1 MVFQS
6 GVIVGRY
13 IVIPP
18 ELQLVVSAYFDDT
31 VQAIFEW
38 LYYLSDQI
46 LIPSVAYSGF
56 TFLLCIVAVGHTF
69 ALWNKS
75 QHMQNV
81 KGIVEEQK
89 SQMKNEV
96 LEEIMEVM
104 QSKFEKEV
112 GPLRKELKLQV
123 RVHEKQRLM
132 LLKQNKI
139 MEDFRSSLAKA
150 NSSAAAQANQ
160 SIAFQQQMTNRVC
173 DELNSLKRSL
183 DGYVDS
189 SLSWRRVRSRTL

>member
-1 MVFQS
+1 
-6 GVIVGRY
+6 
-13 IVIPP
+13 
-18 ELQLVVSAYFDDT
+18 
-31 VQAIFEW
+31 
-38 LYYLSDQI
+38 
-46 LIPSVAYSGF
+46 
-56 TFLLCIVAVGHTF
+56 
-69 ALWNKS
+69 
-75 QHMQNV
+75 MQNI
-81 KGIVEEQK
+81 KEIVEDQK

-104 QSKFEKEV
+104 QSKFEKKV

-189 SLSWRRVRSRTL
+189 SLGRRRVRSRTL

>member
-18 ELQLVVSAYFDDT
+18 ELQLLVSAYFDDT

-81 KGIVEEQK
+81 KEIVEEQK

-160 SIAFQQQMTNRVC
+160 SIAFQQQMMNRVC

-189 SLSWRRVRSRTL
+189 SLGRRRVRSRTL

>member
-18 ELQLVVSAYFDDT
+18 ELQLLVSAYFDDT

-56 TFLLCIVAVGHTF
+56 TFFLCIVAVGHTF
-69 ALWNKS
+69 ALWQKS
-75 QHMQNV
+75 QHMQNI
-81 KGIVEEQK
+81 KEIVEDQK

-189 SLSWRRVRSRTL
+189 SLGRRRVRSRTL

>member
-18 ELQLVVSAYFDDT
+18 ELQLVVSAYFNDT

-69 ALWNKS
+69 ALWQKS
-75 QHMQNV
+75 QPMQNV
-81 KGIVEEQK
+81 KEIVEEQK
-89 SQMKNEV
+89 SQMKKEV
-96 LEEIMEVM
+96 LEEIMEM
-104 QSKFEKEV
+104 TQSKFEKEV

-183 DGYVDS
+183 DGYADS
-189 SLSWRRVRSRTL
+189 SLGRRRVRSRTL

>member
-18 ELQLVVSAYFDDT
+18 ELQLLVSAYFDDT

-81 KGIVEEQK
+81 KEIVEEQK

-189 SLSWRRVRSRTL
+189 SLGRRRVRSRTL

>member
-18 ELQLVVSAYFDDT
+18 ELQLVVSAYFNDT

-69 ALWNKS
+69 ALWKKS

-81 KGIVEEQK
+81 KEIVEEQK

-189 SLSWRRVRSRTL
+189 SLGRRRVRSRTL